1 MSSSIRLELIMFG
14 MFYVVFF
21 LVIAMFIFV
30 FVKGISEWVHNNN
43 SPRLSV
49 DAKIVDKRSHTSHH
63 HHNHN
68 GHMHTSSSTSYY
80 VTFEVQSGD
89 RMELKVPRSE
99 FGLLVEGD
107 EGVLSFQGTRYLGF
121 ERKY

>member
-1 MSSSIRLELIMFG
+1 MEG
-14 MFYVVFF
+14 MFYLMFF
-21 LVIAMFIFV
+21 LVIGMFIFV
-30 FVKGISEWVHNNN
+30 FVKNISEWVNNNN
-43 SPRLSV
+43 SPRLTV
-49 DAKIVDKRSHTSHH
+49 EAKIVDKRSHTSHH

-107 EGVLSFQGTRYLGF
+107 EGMLSFQGTRYLGF
-121 ERKY
+121 ERK

>member
-1 MSSSIRLELIMFG
+1 MFG

-21 LVIAMFIFV
+21 LFIAMFIFV
-30 FVKGISEWVHNNN
+30 FVRVISEWVNNNN

-49 DAKIVDKRSHTSHH
+49 DAKIVDKRMSTHH
-63 HHNHN
+63 HHSN
-68 GHMHTSSSTSYY
+68 GHNHHTHSYHI
-80 VTFEVQSGD
+80 TFEVQSGD
-89 RMELKVPRSE
+89 RMELRVPRSE

>member
-1 MSSSIRLELIMFG
+1 MLG
-14 MFYVVFF
+14 MFYIVFF
-21 LVIAMFIFV
+21 FVIAMFIFV
-30 FVKGISEWVHNNN
+30 FVKCISEWINNNN

-49 DAKIVDKRSHTSHH
+49 DAKIVDKRMTTHH
-63 HHNHN
+63 HHSN
-68 GHMHTSSSTSYY
+68 GHHHHTHSFHI
-80 VTFEVQSGD
+80 TFEVQSGD
-89 RMELKVPRSE
+89 RMELRVPRDE

>member
-1 MSSSIRLELIMFG
+1 MEGI
-14 MFYVVFF
+14 FYVMFF
-21 LVIAMFIFV
+21 LVIGMFIFV
-30 FVKGISEWVHNNN
+30 FVKNISEWVKNNN

>member
-1 MSSSIRLELIMFG
+1 MFG

-30 FVKGISEWVHNNN
+30 FVKGISEWVNNNN

>member
-1 MSSSIRLELIMFG
+1 M
-14 MFYVVFF
+14 VFF

-30 FVKGISEWVHNNN
+30 FVKGISEWVHNHN

>member
-1 MSSSIRLELIMFG
+1 MDIFFYIVFFFVFG
-14 MFYVVFF
+14 M
-21 LVIAMFIFV
+21 VIFTFV
-30 FVKGISEWVHNNN
+30 RGIGEWVSNNN

-49 DAKIVDKRSHTSHH
+49 AAKIVDKRSHTSHH

-80 VTFEVQSGD
+80 VTFEVESGD
-89 RMELKVPRSE
+89 RMELRVPRNE

-107 EGVLSFQGTRYLGF
+107 MGTLSFQGTRYLGF